1 MARPKRPRRVAG
13 GPDVTYFKPRGV
25 PMSALSEVLLELD
38 EYESLRLAD
47 LEGMYQQ
54 DAAVVMGVSRQ
65 TFARMLGAARRKVA
79 DALVHGRALR
89 IEGLDPT
96 RLPGYRCPECR
107 QVWIHTAAKGRPG
120 CPTCGAE
127 EVSVASSGE
136 LDEAR
141 ES

>member
-13 GPDVTYFKPRGV
+13 GPGVTYFKPRGV

-54 DAAVVMGVSRQ
+54 DAAVLMDVSRQ

-107 QVWIHTAAKGRPG
+107 QVWIHTDGKRRPG
-120 CPTCGAE
+120 CPACGADGAPA
-127 EVSVASSGE
+127 ASPNE
-136 LDEAR
+136 PDEGP
-141 ES
+141 EP

>member
-65 TFARMLGAARRKVA
+65 TFARMLGTARRKVA

-89 IEGLDPT
+89 IEGLDPA

-107 QVWIHTAAKGRPG
+107 QVWIHTAGKGRPG
-120 CPTCGAE
+120 CPSCGAE
-127 EVSVASSGE
+127 GRPAPSPMAS
-136 LDEAR
+136 DEDP
-141 ES
+141 